1 MPEQQYRQLISG
13 LHSNHKNNLI
23 AIHMCTC
30 SHTQAFSWEK
40 ILKKRF
46 IVIKIFPSAE
56 YLDSEF
62 GLKLKYLWLL
72 SLLYL
77 GTAFRERVCP
87 FLASF
92 IYLPMFSLFRILS
105 SSFCIT
111 VSSFIFCRS
120 MRYREQLTMGYL
132 APVYWFT
139 TQPWTLKAEGHQ
151 GRGVRKIVRGRGLES
166 LLQNCVFLMW
176 KGSYTHENS
185 TSWLLKQVLIN
196 DNTIDMLV
204 LIGEIIWGIESK

>member
-1 MPEQQYRQLISG
+1 MPEQQHRQLILR
-13 LHSNHKNNLI
+13 LHSNHKNDLI

-30 SHTQAFSWEK
+30 SDTQALYFFPEK
-40 ILKKRF
+40 IFCRKDSYF
-46 IVIKIFPSAE
+46 IKIFPSAE
-56 YLDSEF
+56 YLYSEF

-92 IYLPMFSLFRILS
+92 ISLSMFSLLFRILFP
-105 SSFCIT
+105 SFYIT
-111 VSSFIFCRS
+111 VSSSFFCRS
-120 MRYREQLTMGYL
+120 MSYREQLIMGYL

-151 GRGVRKIVRGRGLES
+151 GRGVRKIVRGRGLD
-166 LLQNCVFLMW
+166 CVF
-176 KGSYTHENS
+176 
-185 TSWLLKQVLIN
+185 
-196 DNTIDMLV
+196 
-204 LIGEIIWGIESK
+204 